1 MNVKAYIKW
10 LTSRLFTMLPMSDET
25 ENMEE
30 NHLKEYIN
38 SMSIQ
43 VDGSFKTFPELASN
57 VDYLTIANMLHYWD
71 MNEINIVIFKREV
84 RNALNL
90 LNRIEGDVNE

>member
-1 MNVKAYIKW
+1 MNLNAYIKW
-10 LTSRLFTMLPMSDET
+10 LTKRLFAMLPMSDET
-25 ENMEE
+25 EDMEE

-43 VDGSFKTFPELASN
+43 VDGSFKTFPELSDN

-71 MNEINIVIFKREV
+71 MKDIDTVIFKREV
-84 RNALNL
+84 RSALNL
-90 LNRIEGDVNE
+90 LNRIEGDAE

>member
-1 MNVKAYIKW
+1 MNLNAYIKW
-10 LTSRLFTMLPMSDET
+10 LTKRLFAMLPMSDET
-25 ENMEE
+25 EDMEE

-43 VDGSFKTFPELASN
+43 VDGSFKTFPELSDN

-71 MNEINIVIFKREV
+71 MNDIDTVIFKREV

-90 LNRIEGDVNE
+90 LNRIEGDAE

>member
-1 MNVKAYIKW
+1 MNLKAYIKW
-10 LTSRLFTMLPMSDET
+10 LTKRLFAMLPMSDET
-25 ENMEE
+25 EDMEE

-43 VDGSFKTFPELASN
+43 VDGSFKTFPELSNN

-71 MNEINIVIFKREV
+71 MNDIDTVIFKREV

-90 LNRIEGDVNE
+90 LNRIEGDAE

>member
-1 MNVKAYIKW
+1 MNLNAYIKW
-10 LTSRLFTMLPMSDET
+10 LTKRLFAMLPMSDET
-25 ENMEE
+25 EDMEE

-43 VDGSFKTFPELASN
+43 VDGSFKTFPELSDN
-57 VDYLTIANMLHYWD
+57 IDYLTIANMLHYWD
-71 MNEINIVIFKREV
+71 MNDIDTVIFKREV

-90 LNRIEGDVNE
+90 LNRIEGDAE

>member
-1 MNVKAYIKW
+1 MNLNAYIKW
-10 LTSRLFTMLPMSDET
+10 LTKRLFAMLPMSDET
-25 ENMEE
+25 EDMEE

-38 SMSIQ
+38 RMSIQ
-43 VDGSFKTFPELASN
+43 VDGSFKTFPELSDN

-71 MNEINIVIFKREV
+71 MNDIDTVIFKREV

-90 LNRIEGDVNE
+90 LNRIEGDAE

>member
-1 MNVKAYIKW
+1 MNLNAYIKW
-10 LTSRLFTMLPMSDET
+10 LTKRLFAMLPMSDET
-25 ENMEE
+25 EDMEE

-43 VDGSFKTFPELASN
+43 VDGSFKTFPELSDN
-57 VDYLTIANMLHYWD
+57 IDYLTIANMLHYWD
-71 MNEINIVIFKREV
+71 MNDIDTAIFKREV

-90 LNRIEGDVNE
+90 LNRIEGDAE

>member
-1 MNVKAYIKW
+1 MNLNAYIKW
-10 LTSRLFTMLPMSDET
+10 LTKRLFAMLPMSDET
-25 ENMEE
+25 EDMEE

-43 VDGSFKTFPELASN
+43 VDGSFKTFPELSDN

-71 MNEINIVIFKREV
+71 MNDIDTVIFKREV
-84 RNALNL
+84 RSALNL
-90 LNRIEGDVNE
+90 LNRIEGDAE